1 MELTPNDDYA
11 NSSEDVKLKVGLIVR
26 QTDYTE
32 EEAFKHF
39 TTMGYDEFAVI
50 RKYLNIPDKQKTAVK
65 SINQEIYKQLR
76 HKLESNTEE
85 CQEKL
90 NKKATIIS

>member
-1 MELTPNDDYA
+1 MELSPNENYSNA
-11 NSSEDVKLKVGLIVR
+11 SEEVKLKVGLIVR

-32 EEAFKHF
+32 EEAFKYL
-39 TTMGYDEFAVI
+39 TTMGYDEFAVV
-50 RKYLNIPDKQKTAVK
+50 RKYLNIPDKQKNEVK
-65 SINQEIYKQLR
+65 SVNQEIYKQLR